1 MVQLWFCWGFTVR
14 RKWCN
19 FDHFL
24 VPKSVTSCQGW
35 RETSCDW
42 APLPMP
48 LYWPSKHSLN
58 VPALEVPG
66 QFDHSQIC
74 TVGREG
80 VLRSGPSSWSSQQ
93 RAAPA
98 CVSVITHTQRSPL
111 TVITHRSAATLKP
124 LTGGVNDI
132 DHLVAL
138 MCSAGWTFSLHTHQP
153 VRTLRDLYASYRNI
167 WWNNKTFLLH
177 RPTKPRCRCCC

>member
-14 RKWCN
+14 GKLCN

-58 VPALEVPG
+58 IPALEVPG

-98 CVSVITHTQRSPL
+98 CVSVITHTAESINSDYTP
-111 TVITHRSAATLKP
+111 IS
-124 LTGGVNDI
+124 
-132 DHLVAL
+132 
-138 MCSAGWTFSLHTHQP
+138 
-153 VRTLRDLYASYRNI
+153 RNI
-167 WWNNKTFLLH
+167 KTADRWSEWHWSSRCTDVFCWVNLQSSHPPASTNPQGFIRLLLKH
-177 RPTKPRCRCCC
+177 LMK